1 MSFTSFSCLFISVGD
16 MGTPTRTRKHID
28 LPITVL
34 MQPRVEDTSEVEV
47 KMKQI
52 MKMSGLLTING
63 IVSVVLVVC
72 RYNLLIYLFSE
83 I

>member
-1 MSFTSFSCLFISVGD
+1 

-28 LPITVL
+28 LPVSIM

-63 IVSVVLVVC
+63 IVSTVFLCLMVL
-72 RYNLLIYLFSE
+72 LLFNQIIFNV
-83 I
+83 

>member
-1 MSFTSFSCLFISVGD
+1 
-16 MGTPTRTRKHID
+16 MGTPTRTRKLID
-28 LPITVL
+28 LPDYVL

-63 IVSVVLVVC
+63 IVSTACVC
-72 RYNLLIYLFSE
+72 IVPFVN
-83 I
+83 

>member
-1 MSFTSFSCLFISVGD
+1 MFSSFVLVGD

-28 LPITVL
+28 LPVSVL

-63 IVSVVLVVC
+63 IVSITFMCLSM
-72 RYNLLIYLFSE
+72 IY
-83 I
+83 

>member
-1 MSFTSFSCLFISVGD
+1 

-28 LPITVL
+28 LPVSVL

-63 IVSVVLVVC
+63 IVSTVFHVSRCYYCLI
-72 RYNLLIYLFSE
+72 NLFFVI
-83 I
+83 

>member
-1 MSFTSFSCLFISVGD
+1 

-28 LPITVL
+28 LPVSIM

-47 KMKQI
+47 KMKQS

-63 IVSVVLVVC
+63 IVSTVFYV
-72 RYNLLIYLFSE
+72 
-83 I
+83 

>member
-1 MSFTSFSCLFISVGD
+1 
-16 MGTPTRTRKHID
+16 MGTPTRTRKLID
-28 LPITVL
+28 LPDYVL

-63 IVSVVLVVC
+63 IVSSACMCLS
-72 RYNLLIYLFSE
+72 YIYEFMNFVF
-83 I
+83 